1 MKILIIKLGAIG
13 DVLRTT
19 AILQG
24 LRDRYGNCEISWVTK
39 KESFDILRN
48 NNAIDRIFL
57 IEDVKKISENF
68 DLVISLDDDFEACRL
83 ASEVNSKKIVG
94 AYLDSSKRT
103 YTKDSALWFGMGL
116 ISRFGKRR
124 ADELKALN
132 RKTYQQIMYKILGL
146 KYKKQE
152 PILNLTKK
160 ELDFGRKF
168 AQKNKIGK
176 KDLVIGINTGA
187 GGRWQDK
194 KLSIEKAT
202 ELIGKLNK
210 IKNARLLL
218 FGGPEEKER
227 NGQIKK
233 LTKTKIIDAGCS
245 NSLMKFASLVN
256 LCNILVTSDSLA
268 MHIGIALKKK
278 IVAFFCPTSPYE
290 IELYN
295 RGVKIVPRKGCVC
308 CYKEKCDI
316 APEYDVDEIVKSV
329 KSLI

>member
-1 MKILIIKLGAIG
+1 ML
-13 DVLRTT
+13 
-19 AILQG
+19 
-24 LRDRYGNCEISWVTK
+24 
-39 KESFDILRN
+39 
-48 NNAIDRIFL
+48 
-57 IEDVKKISENF
+57 
-68 DLVISLDDDFEACRL
+68 
-83 ASEVNSKKIVG
+83 
-94 AYLDSSKRT
+94 
-103 YTKDSALWFGMGL
+103 
-116 ISRFGKRR
+116 
-124 ADELKALN
+124 
-132 RKTYQQIMYKILGL
+132 
-146 KYKKQE
+146 
-152 PILNLTKK
+152 
-160 ELDFGRKF
+160 
-168 AQKNKIGK
+168 
-176 KDLVIGINTGA
+176 
-187 GGRWQDK
+187 
-194 KLSIEKAT
+194 
-202 ELIGKLNK
+202 